1 MGPEF
6 VLEKTRGSAVS
17 SFQAQKQQSRETRCL
32 YGLFCVDIIVIPVF
46 DIEPLAFS
54 LITIVMFC
62 ESAQTTK

>member
-1 MGPEF
+1 MSSEF

-17 SFQAQKQQSRETRCL
+17 SFPTQKQQKRETRCL
-32 YGLFCVDIIVIPVF
+32 QGLFCVDVIVIPIL
-46 DIEPLAFS
+46 DIEPLAFP